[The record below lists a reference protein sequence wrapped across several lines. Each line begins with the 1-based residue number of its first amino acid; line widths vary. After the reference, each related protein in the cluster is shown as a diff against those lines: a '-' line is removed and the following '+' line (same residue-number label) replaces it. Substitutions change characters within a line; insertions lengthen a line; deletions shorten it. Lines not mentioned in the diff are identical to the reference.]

1 MDQEDKII
9 LFHAYSWQNNHF
21 YAESLAPHCL
31 YNQSQTIYETLN
43 KIRACLKRV
52 FCRMCVTICGRFR
65 SDGGVAAG
73 YHRTTTTEFG
83 QNIPQSGAYRFQ
95 VVFFFKHC
103 IEYFIKSK
111 FCYIFLS
118 YNKYSI
124 VYRTFLLLDNSE
136 ELFCSYN
143 IRILTFYL
151 L

>member
-1 MDQEDKII
+1 MYYKI
-9 LFHAYSWQNNHF
+9 LFLFSKN
-21 YAESLAPHCL
+21 
-31 YNQSQTIYETLN
+31 
-43 KIRACLKRV
+43 
-52 FCRMCVTICGRFR
+52 
-65 SDGGVAAG
+65 
-73 YHRTTTTEFG
+73 
-83 QNIPQSGAYRFQ
+83 RFQ

-103 IEYFIKSK
+103 IEYFVKSK